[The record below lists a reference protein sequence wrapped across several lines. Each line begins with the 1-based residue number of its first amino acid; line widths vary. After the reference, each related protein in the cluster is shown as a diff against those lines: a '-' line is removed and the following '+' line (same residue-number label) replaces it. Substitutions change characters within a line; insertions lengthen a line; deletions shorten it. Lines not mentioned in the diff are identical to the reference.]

1 MKKLLF
7 VWMVPVCVMMLSACE
22 KDLVRGKGEIVT
34 ELRDT
39 DNFTA
44 VSVSGNTE
52 LYIRRGEELKVEL
65 RGYSNLMN
73 YYSTRVGNGV
83 LKLGYRDNVKVRNDN
98 MKVYL
103 TMPTL
108 TGLEVSGVADV
119 EIEGAFPHVPEFHTT
134 ISGDADV
141 DFEGTG
147 STDKFQLTI
156 SGSAE
161 IEAFQ
166 LVANDV
172 KVKISGSATGKVYAQ
187 NHLDVDI
194 SGSATL
200 YYKGNPEIK
209 TNISGEGKLVKVN

>member
-108 TGLEVSGVADV
+108 TGLVVSGVADV

-187 NHLDVDI
+187 NKIGRAHV
-194 SGSATL
+194 
-200 YYKGNPEIK
+200 
-209 TNISGEGKLVKVN
+209 